1 MPRVRVLGLGLGL
14 TCVLTDQ
21 VYWELACE
29 GLGLLATGGA
39 LARARARARLR
50 LRVRVRVSPDARW
63 LGLGLWGG

>member
-1 MPRVRVLGLGLGL
+1 MPGVRVLGLGLGL

-29 GLGLLATGGA
+29 GLGLLAAGGA

-50 LRVRVRVSPDARW
+50 VRVSPEAR
-63 LGLGLWGG
+63 

>member
-1 MPRVRVLGLGLGL
+1 MPRVRVLGLGVGL

-39 LARARARARLR
+39 LARVRV
-50 LRVRVRVSPDARW
+50 RVRVRVSPEARL

>member
-1 MPRVRVLGLGLGL
+1 MPGVRVLGLGLGL

-29 GLGLLATGGA
+29 GLGLLAAGGA

-50 LRVRVRVSPDARW
+50 VRVSPEARW

>member
-1 MPRVRVLGLGLGL
+1 MPGVRVLGLGLGL

-29 GLGLLATGGA
+29 GLGLLAAGGA

-50 LRVRVRVSPDARW
+50 VRVSPEERW

>member
-1 MPRVRVLGLGLGL
+1 LPRVRVLGLGLGL
-14 TCVLTDQ
+14 TCLLTDQ

-29 GLGLLATGGA
+29 GLGLLAAGGA

-50 LRVRVRVSPDARW
+50 VRVSPEARW